1 MSNKNQL
8 RLGIVGCG
16 GISHAHGGA
25 ARNIPEKIRFVACC
39 DVHEERARE
48 WADRYGCEKVKVYTD
63 YREMISKEDLDGVLL
78 ATWPTQHTQQIKG
91 CLAAG
96 ARNILCEKALTL
108 TGKEAMEIWKLVEA
122 SDAFL
127 MEGFMYCHHPAIHKL
142 DRILSSEELGQV
154 DSVRAVFSAYEPEN
168 AAATDSTRN
177 WRQRKECGG
186 GVPYDFACYAVNA
199 CSHFARGIPKRV
211 FSMGG
216 VSKKY
221 DTVNRLYG
229 MIEYNNGCIGI
240 IESSKKVDFNQELQI
255 SCSRGI
261 LNLPIAWTIS
271 GEISIEKRRSEDWGH
286 ILTDIY
292 AIEKADAYQLQ
303 LENFAEVIRG
313 KAKPALSLID
323 SVLNTFLIEAL
334 VTSIL
339 DKRIIDINLPD
350 VLMQA
355 LAETRGV

>member
-1 MSNKNQL
+1 MSNENEL

-16 GISHAHGGA
+16 GISHAHGVA
-25 ARNIPEKIRFVACC
+25 AKNIPEKIRFVACC
-39 DVHEERARE
+39 DIYERRARE
-48 WADRYGCEKVKVYTD
+48 WAARYGCERIYSD

-78 ATWPTQHTQQIKG
+78 ATWPTQHTDQIKE

-108 TGKEAMEIWKLVEA
+108 RGKEAMEIWKSVET
-122 SDAFL
+122 SDAFV
-127 MEGFMYCHHPAIHKL
+127 MEGFMYRHHPAIHKL
-142 DRILSSEELGQV
+142 DDILASKKIGQV
-154 DSVRAVFSAYEPEN
+154 DSVRAVSNAYDAEN

-186 GVPYDFACYAVNA
+186 GVPYDFACYTTNA
-199 CSHFARGIPKRV
+199 CTHFARGIPKRV

-229 MIEYNNGCIGI
+229 IIEYDNGCIGI
-240 IESSKKVDFNQELQI
+240 IESSTKVDFNQELQI

-261 LNLPIAWTIS
+261 LNLPIAWTICD
-271 GEISIEKRRSEDWGH
+271 EITIEKRRRESWAH
-286 ILTDIY
+286 FLTDTY
-292 AIEKADAYQLQ
+292 TIEKADAYQLQ
-303 LENFAEVIRG
+303 LENFVEVIRG
-313 KAKPALSLID
+313 KAQPLLPLID

-334 VTSIL
+334 VTSML
-339 DKRIIDINLPD
+339 DKRIVDINLPD

-355 LAETRGV
+355 LAETREV